1 MAQRYKT
8 TVERIDQL
16 SFNVKAF
23 RLRLQEPPAMA
34 FTPGQFIIAHVT
46 KNGQVVKR
54 AYSIASPPHDQ
65 GVVELCLQ
73 IVEGG
78 AASTYFNHLT
88 AGSTVTLDGPHGKF
102 TLPEPLTDDPVFLAM
117 GTGVAPFRSMIRDLL
132 HRGVRRELWLFL
144 GVRFEHAILYHQ
156 EFQQLARE
164 HASFHYVPTVSRP
177 TCPQAWLGEFGHVQ
191 QSFTKHI
198 TDAGTK
204 QMYVCGFLQIVKDV
218 CKDLAEQGVPKERI
232 HYEEW

>member
-8 TVERIDQL
+8 VVERIDQL

-34 FTPGQFIIAHVT
+34 FTPGQFIIAHVP

-54 AYSIASPPHDQ
+54 AYSIASPPQDE
-65 GVVELCLQ
+65 GVIELCLQ

-78 AASTYFNHLT
+78 AASTYFNNLT

-117 GTGVAPFRSMIRDLL
+117 GTGVAPFRSMLRDLL
-132 HRGVRRELWLFL
+132 RRGVRRELWLLL

-164 HASFHYVPTVSRP
+164 HANFHYVPTVSRP
-177 TCPQAWLGEFGHVQ
+177 TSPQAWPGEVGHVQ
-191 QSFTKHI
+191 DSFKRHI
-198 TDAGTK
+198 TDYTQK
-204 QMYVCGFLQIVKDV
+204 RMYVCGFLQIVKDV
-218 CKDLAEQGVPKERI
+218 VKDLTALGVPKEQV